1 MKLTRKLIHEQVYFY
16 ALLLMAVS
24 LPLSI
29 FTTSLAQIILLAN
42 WIVEG
47 RFHEKWERFRGNRAL
62 WIFLALYL
70 MHATGLLWSTDAAYS
85 LKDMRVKLPLFF
97 LPLIVATSVP
107 LVKQQVNRILLL
119 FTMAV
124 FAASMASVMALAGWL
139 PVEVEGYRDLS
150 LFISHIRF
158 SLMIVL
164 AILTVV
170 YFLFIQ
176 RNSLSRFERIVYL
189 VFLIWFPAFLVL
201 LKSLSGIVILGFL
214 AFILMARAVFEIR
227 DPVIRFMVFV
237 PVIMIPLFAIIYLGH
252 AINKYY
258 TFDEMNPE
266 AIDTV
271 TAEGNPYVNRPELME
286 VENGHYIWLHVCEPE
301 LEREWNRV
309 SSMDYSG
316 HTTNGNSIR
325 GTLIRYLTSRGLR
338 KDAAGFS
345 KLKPSEIKAIEKG
358 IANHLY
364 LQRFRLYPRIY
375 EVIWEIDRYRMG
387 YSPNEKSVVQRYLYL
402 EAGWKIAREKPLF
415 GVGTGDVKQAFREYY
430 EEVHS
435 PLNEKWRRR
444 AHNQY
449 LTFMI
454 GLGVVGL
461 VVCLFALVAPLFV
474 NGRQRSFLAA
484 GFMILIL
491 LSMLNEDTLET
502 SAGVAFVAFF
512 YAIFVFGPRYPWLR
526 PKNPDSDG

>member
-1 MKLTRKLIHEQVYFY
+1 MYFY

-237 PVIMIPLFAIIYLGH
+237 
-252 AINKYY
+252 
-258 TFDEMNPE
+258 
-266 AIDTV
+266 
-271 TAEGNPYVNRPELME
+271 
-286 VENGHYIWLHVCEPE
+286 
-301 LEREWNRV
+301 
-309 SSMDYSG
+309 
-316 HTTNGNSIR
+316 
-325 GTLIRYLTSRGLR
+325 
-338 KDAAGFS
+338 
-345 KLKPSEIKAIEKG
+345 
-358 IANHLY
+358 
-364 LQRFRLYPRIY
+364 
-375 EVIWEIDRYRMG
+375 
-387 YSPNEKSVVQRYLYL
+387 
-402 EAGWKIAREKPLF
+402 
-415 GVGTGDVKQAFREYY
+415 
-430 EEVHS
+430 
-435 PLNEKWRRR
+435 
-444 AHNQY
+444 
-449 LTFMI
+449 
-454 GLGVVGL
+454 
-461 VVCLFALVAPLFV
+461 
-474 NGRQRSFLAA
+474 
-484 GFMILIL
+484 
-491 LSMLNEDTLET
+491 
-502 SAGVAFVAFF
+502 
-512 YAIFVFGPRYPWLR
+512 
-526 PKNPDSDG
+526 

>member
-1 MKLTRKLIHEQVYFY
+1 MKLTRKPLHEQVYFY
-16 ALLLMAVS
+16 ALALLAIS

-29 FTTSLAQIILLAN
+29 FTTSVAQIILLAN
-42 WIVEG
+42 WFVEG
-47 RFHEKWERFRGNRAL
+47 RFREKWERFRKAPAL

-70 MHATGLLWSTDAAYS
+70 MHLAGLLWSADTAYG
-85 LKDMRVKLPLFF
+85 LKDLRIKLPLFF
-97 LPLIVATSVP
+97 LPLVLATSVP
-107 LVKQQVNRILLL
+107 LAKKQVNRILLL

-124 FAASMASVMALAGWL
+124 FAGSLASLMALTGWL

-158 SLMIVL
+158 SLMIVV
-164 AILTVV
+164 AILIVV

-176 RNSLSRFERIVYL
+176 RNSLTRFERIFYL
-189 VFLIWFPAFLVL
+189 VSFIWLPAFMVL
-201 LKSLSGIVILGFL
+201 LKSLSGIVILGIL
-214 AFILMARAVFEIR
+214 AFILMARAVFAIR

-252 AINKYY
+252 AIHKYY
-258 TFDEMNPE
+258 SFDELKPE
-266 AIDTV
+266 TLDSLTI
-271 TAEGNPYVNRPELME
+271 EGSPYVHRPDLAE
-286 VENGHYIWLHVCEPE
+286 VENGHYIWIYVCEPE
-301 LEREWNRV
+301 LEREWNRI
-309 SSMDYSG
+309 SSIDYRG

-325 GTLIRYLTSRGLR
+325 GTLIRYLTSKGLR
-338 KDAAGFS
+338 KDAAGVGR
-345 KLKPSEIKAIEKG
+345 LKPHEIKAIEKG
-358 IANHLY
+358 VANHLY

-375 EVIWEIDRYRMG
+375 EVIWEIDRYRLG

-402 EAGWKIAREKPLF
+402 DAGWKIAKEKPLF

-444 AHNQY
+444 AHNQF

-454 GLGVVGL
+454 ALGVAGL
-461 VVCLFALVAPLFV
+461 AVCLAALVAPLFITR
-474 NGRQRSFLAA
+474 RQHSFLAL
-484 GFMILIL
+484 GFFILML

-502 SAGVAFVAFF
+502 SAGVGFVAFF
-512 YAIFVFGPRYPWLR
+512 YSLFVFGPAYPWLR
-526 PKNPDSDG
+526 RKHPDPHG